1 MRNRSIRGLYVL
13 AASVAVSTALGLA
26 GATAASASTHSV
38 KPASTTVCNNSSM
51 PCTNISNLL
60 LNQGNGPDFVQNATG
75 LGAVGGTDQGRKVNL
90 RQASDTRINEDFV
103 VRLVG
108 TLGQLCG
115 TGGANSIDA
124 TSYACLN
131 YPTTYPVYQAQ
142 FAPDAN
148 ESGFCVGALSATEG
162 FKIRLERCGSPKS
175 FFVGDLAAQ
184 ITVTLPAPFQPLVYF
199 PLEFAADTSATNP
212 LVLTLNPNT
221 KSPANELFLE
231 QENFSGGAV
240 PDRQM
245 FTLTDPVGFTF

>member
-1 MRNRSIRGLYVL
+1 MRIRSIKGLSVL

-26 GATAASASTHSV
+26 SATAASAGTHAV
-38 KPASTTVCNNSSM
+38 KPNATTVCNNSSM

-103 VRLVG
+103 VTLVG
-108 TLGQLCG
+108 NLGQLCG
-115 TGGANSIDA
+115 TGGVNSIDP

-142 FAPDAN
+142 FAPDSN
-148 ESGFCVGALSATEG
+148 ESGYCVGALAATLG
-162 FKIRLERCGSPKS
+162 FKTRLERCGSPKT
-175 FFVGDLAAQ
+175 FFVADLASQ
-184 ITVTLPAPFQPLVYF
+184 ITVTVPAPFQPLVYF
-199 PLEFAADTSATNP
+199 PLEYAGDTSASNP
-212 LVLTLNPNT
+212 LVLTLNPDT
-221 KSPANELFLE
+221 TSPTNELFLE
-231 QENFSGGAV
+231 QENFSGGQV